1 MTSCLASVSPLPP
14 SAAAFRSAEF
24 CILWAG
30 TIREEVGTCTGENA
44 VTVGTCAAA
53 SAAAAE
59 QRAPAVVLMVS
70 GYVVAIVAMVMT
82 IGYELIYLDREIAIS
97 RRYEAKH

>member
-1 MTSCLASVSPLPP
+1 
-14 SAAAFRSAEF
+14 
-24 CILWAG
+24 
-30 TIREEVGTCTGENA
+30 

>member
-1 MTSCLASVSPLPP
+1 
-14 SAAAFRSAEF
+14 
-24 CILWAG
+24 
-30 TIREEVGTCTGENA
+30 
-44 VTVGTCAAA
+44 
-53 SAAAAE
+53 
-59 QRAPAVVLMVS
+59 MVS